1 MIRDVL
7 GVEHGVFESD
17 NDGVFHE
24 LLFFGAFTYTTPINN
39 SSSRIRIF
47 QEEDSEGVCRQY
59 A

>member
-39 SSSRIRIF
+39 SSSRIGIF
-47 QEEDSEGVCRQY
+47 QEEESVGIFRQY

>member
-1 MIRDVL
+1 MIGDVL
-7 GVEHGVFESD
+7 GVEHCVFESD

-24 LLFFGAFTYTTPINN
+24 LLFFGTFTYTSPINN
-39 SSSRIRIF
+39 SSSRIGIF